1 MKSRKSIFLLI
12 PFLLFSIFVN
22 AQNQNDR
29 ENIKKQTNLQALQ
42 SIVDRSNNVNN
53 ANKAKIANQKVPLTK
68 TTADGRLGVFYSFN
82 EKGEAIYAYDDN
94 VDAAASGRTN
104 KIWAGGS
111 SGLNLTGAGIEIGVW
126 ESGYARPSHQE
137 FGGRASNGGDG
148 GSVTSHGTH
157 TGGTLIA
164 SGTDPAARGMASGA
178 TIKNYTASG
187 MVTEAASFAAA
198 GGILANNSNT
208 PSGSAGVYDATARDM
223 DEVTHNAPFYLH
235 CKSAGNSGNNYG
247 VVKTNQLAKNLLVV
261 GNCNDVLNYTGPSS
275 VSMSSSSSYGPSD
288 DWRIKPDITNNG
300 TTVYSSDSANNTDY
314 GTKSGT
320 SMSTPATAGTIALLQ
335 EHYKN
340 INGVYMRAAT
350 AKGLI
355 IDTAD
360 EMGANDG
367 PDFASGWGLVN
378 AERAAQVITNNGNTS
393 IMDELTLN
401 NGSTYT
407 RTIISNG
414 STPLALTIVWNDPAG
429 AIGSG
434 NTPVLVNDLD
444 VRVTGNNTTYSPWV
458 MVPNGSFNNYTDPA
472 QKGDNFR
479 DNVEKIDAV
488 LTAGTYTVTVTH
500 KGTLT
505 NGSQDFSLIVNGV
518 VVSADTQAP
527 SAPANLAA
535 SNIGATTA
543 DLSWAAS
550 TDNIGVTGYEIF
562 QGGSSI
568 GTSTTTSFNV
578 TGLTASTA
586 YSFTVKAK
594 DAAGNVSGNSNVAN
608 ITTTATPACAGI
620 SSFPYSESFESGL
633 GVWTNATGDDID
645 WTRDSG
651 GTPSNGTGPASGQD
665 GSFYLYTEASTNV
678 TPAGS
683 PNKVA
688 LLNSPC
694 IDLTGVT
701 NTSLEFGYHMQG
713 TAMGNMEV
721 LASTDNGVTYT
732 SIWSKNGSQG
742 DVWNQATVA
751 LTSYSGSVIKLQ
763 FKATTGSGWS
773 SDIAI
778 DNIKIISTTPD
789 TQAPSAPASLAASNI
804 GATTADLSWT
814 ASTDN
819 IGVTGYEIFQGGSSI
834 GTSTTTSFNVTGLTA
849 STAYSFT
856 VKAKDAAGNVSGNS
870 NVANITTTAT
880 PACAGISSFPYSE
893 SFESGIGVWTNATGD
908 DIDWTRD
915 SGGTPSNGTGPASG
929 QDGSFYLYTEA
940 STNVTPAGSPNKV
953 ALLNS
958 PCIDLTGVTNTSLEF
973 GYHMQGTAMGNME
986 VLASTDDGVTYTS
999 IWSKNG
1005 SQGDVWN
1012 QATVALTSYSGSV
1025 IKLQFKATTGS
1036 GWSSDIAIDNIKII
1050 STTPDTQ
1057 APSAPASLAA
1067 SNIGAT
1073 TADLSWTASTDN
1085 IGVTEYEIF
1094 QGGNSIGTSTTTSFN
1109 VTGLTAS
1116 TAYSFT
1122 VKAKDAAGNVSGNSN
1137 VANITT
1143 TATPACA
1150 GISSFPYSESFESG
1164 IGVWTNATGDDIDWT
1179 RDSGGTPSNG
1189 TGPASGQDG
1198 SFYLYTEAST
1208 NVTPAGSPNKVAM
1221 LNSPCVDLT
1230 GVPNGSLEFGYHMQG
1245 TAMGNM
1251 EVLASTD
1258 DGVTYTSIWSR
1269 NGSQGDVW
1277 NQATVSLATYSGS
1290 VIKLQFKA
1298 TTGSGWSSDIAIDNV
1313 KIISIVPDTQAP
1325 TVPTNLTASNIANT
1339 SVDLSWDA
1347 STDNTGVTGYDVYQD
1362 GASIGSSTSTTYS
1375 VSGLTANTTYSFT
1388 VRAKDAAGNVSANS
1402 TAINATTTNV
1412 VQYTLTTSTT
1422 GQGTVSGGGTY
1433 NSGTSVTVTATAASG
1448 WDFSGWSGALSGN
1461 TNPGSVT
1468 MNSDKTVTATF
1479 TESPVISTSTEKYRL
1494 TWRDNT
1500 STTMVIGWNQVRGT
1514 NPVVHYGTTDF
1525 GSNAASYPFSKT
1537 VDRAVSSKGMN
1548 NNYARLTG
1556 LQADTAYYFV
1566 IKDSEG
1572 VSKRFW
1578 FKTAPSDP
1586 NTRLSIIAGGD
1597 SRNNRTP
1604 RQNANRLVAKI
1615 RPHAVLFGGDMTSS
1629 SSSSQWQNWFD
1640 DWQLTIGSDGRI
1652 IPVVAARG
1660 NHESSNDIRD
1670 LFDIPT
1676 AAGGE
1681 YYALS
1686 FGGNLMR
1693 TYTLNTEVTPAGTQG
1708 TWLAN
1713 DLASNSANHT
1723 WAVAQYHRSTRPH
1736 EPGKSE
1742 QNDQYDAWSKPFY
1755 THAVQLVME
1764 SDSHVVKRTWPIIP
1778 STGTGSDEGFVRAD
1792 SDPNRAIYVG
1802 EGCWGAPLRNASDT
1816 KNWTRAA
1823 GSFNQFKWL
1832 WIDKNKIE
1840 LRTIKVDNASS
1851 VGQLSDNNL
1860 FVLPTNIDVW
1870 NPAGGSLVTIDNPH
1884 TIAAVAQRNDI
1895 SLVDKNSVVEKK
1907 LEIHPNPIESGVLH
1921 IKYPNYTKANRSEAI
1936 IRDMFGRMVD
1946 KVYFKSETTTYAIDK
1961 LNAGVYFIVIKTRKG
1976 EESKKFIKR

>member
-42 SIVDRSNNVNN
+42 RIVDRSNNVNN
-53 ANKAKIANQKVPLTK
+53 ANKAKIANQKVPLAK
-68 TTADGRLGVFYSFN
+68 TTSDGRLGVFYSFN

-104 KIWAGGS
+104 KIWTGGS
-111 SGLNLTGAGIEIGVW
+111 SGLNLTGSGIEIGVW
-126 ESGYARPSHQE
+126 ESGYARPTHQE

-198 GGILANNSNT
+198 GGILSNNSNT

-488 LTAGTYTVTVTH
+488 LAAGTYTVTVTH

-505 NGSQDFSLIVNGV
+505 NGSQDFSLIVDGV

-527 SAPANLAA
+527 SAPASLAA

-543 DLSWAAS
+543 DLSWTAS
-550 TDNIGVTGYEIF
+550 TDNIGVTQYEIF

-651 GTPSNGTGPASGQD
+651 GTQSNGTGPASGQD

-678 TPAGS
+678 TPVGS

-701 NTSLEFGYHMQG
+701 
-713 TAMGNMEV
+713 
-721 LASTDNGVTYT
+721 
-732 SIWSKNGSQG
+732 SI
-742 DVWNQATVA
+742 
-751 LTSYSGSVIKLQ
+751 
-763 FKATTGSGWS
+763 
-773 SDIAI
+773 
-778 DNIKIISTTPD
+778 
-789 TQAPSAPASLAASNI
+789 
-804 GATTADLSWT
+804 
-814 ASTDN
+814 
-819 IGVTGYEIFQGGSSI
+819 
-834 GTSTTTSFNVTGLTA
+834 
-849 STAYSFT
+849 
-856 VKAKDAAGNVSGNS
+856 
-870 NVANITTTAT
+870 
-880 PACAGISSFPYSE
+880 
-893 SFESGIGVWTNATGD
+893 
-908 DIDWTRD
+908 
-915 SGGTPSNGTGPASG
+915 
-929 QDGSFYLYTEA
+929 
-940 STNVTPAGSPNKV
+940 
-953 ALLNS
+953 
-958 PCIDLTGVTNTSLEF
+958 SLEF

-999 IWSKNG
+999 IWSK
-1005 SQGDVWN
+1005 
-1012 QATVALTSYSGSV
+1012 
-1025 IKLQFKATTGS
+1025 
-1036 GWSSDIAIDNIKII
+1036 
-1050 STTPDTQ
+1050 
-1057 APSAPASLAA
+1057 
-1067 SNIGAT
+1067 
-1073 TADLSWTASTDN
+1073 
-1085 IGVTEYEIF
+1085 
-1094 QGGNSIGTSTTTSFN
+1094 
-1109 VTGLTAS
+1109 
-1116 TAYSFT
+1116 
-1122 VKAKDAAGNVSGNSN
+1122 
-1137 VANITT
+1137 
-1143 TATPACA
+1143 
-1150 GISSFPYSESFESG
+1150 
-1164 IGVWTNATGDDIDWT
+1164 
-1179 RDSGGTPSNG
+1179 
-1189 TGPASGQDG
+1189 
-1198 SFYLYTEAST
+1198 
-1208 NVTPAGSPNKVAM
+1208 
-1221 LNSPCVDLT
+1221 
-1230 GVPNGSLEFGYHMQG
+1230 
-1245 TAMGNM
+1245 
-1251 EVLASTD
+1251 
-1258 DGVTYTSIWSR
+1258 

-1313 KIISIVPDTQAP
+1313 KIISTTPDTQVPSAP
-1325 TVPTNLTASNIANT
+1325 ASLAASNIGAT
-1339 SVDLSWDA
+1339 TADLSWTA
-1347 STDNTGVTGYDVYQD
+1347 STDNIGVTEYEIFQG
-1362 GASIGSSTSTTYS
+1362 GSSIGTSTTTS
-1375 VSGLTANTTYSFT
+1375 FNVTGLTASTAYSFT
-1388 VRAKDAAGNVSANS
+1388 VKAKDAAGNVS
-1402 TAINATTTNV
+1402 
-1412 VQYTLTTSTT
+1412 
-1422 GQGTVSGGGTY
+1422 G
-1433 NSGTSVTVTATAASG
+1433 
-1448 WDFSGWSGALSGN
+1448 
-1461 TNPGSVT
+1461 
-1468 MNSDKTVTATF
+1468 
-1479 TESPVISTSTEKYRL
+1479 
-1494 TWRDNT
+1494 
-1500 STTMVIGWNQVRGT
+1500 
-1514 NPVVHYGTTDF
+1514 
-1525 GSNAASYPFSKT
+1525 
-1537 VDRAVSSKGMN
+1537 
-1548 NNYARLTG
+1548 
-1556 LQADTAYYFV
+1556 
-1566 IKDSEG
+1566 
-1572 VSKRFW
+1572 
-1578 FKTAPSDP
+1578 
-1586 NTRLSIIAGGD
+1586 
-1597 SRNNRTP
+1597 
-1604 RQNANRLVAKI
+1604 
-1615 RPHAVLFGGDMTSS
+1615 
-1629 SSSSQWQNWFD
+1629 
-1640 DWQLTIGSDGRI
+1640 
-1652 IPVVAARG
+1652 
-1660 NHESSNDIRD
+1660 
-1670 LFDIPT
+1670 
-1676 AAGGE
+1676 
-1681 YYALS
+1681 
-1686 FGGNLMR
+1686 
-1693 TYTLNTEVTPAGTQG
+1693 
-1708 TWLAN
+1708 
-1713 DLASNSANHT
+1713 
-1723 WAVAQYHRSTRPH
+1723 
-1736 EPGKSE
+1736 
-1742 QNDQYDAWSKPFY
+1742 
-1755 THAVQLVME
+1755 
-1764 SDSHVVKRTWPIIP
+1764 
-1778 STGTGSDEGFVRAD
+1778 
-1792 SDPNRAIYVG
+1792 
-1802 EGCWGAPLRNASDT
+1802 
-1816 KNWTRAA
+1816 
-1823 GSFNQFKWL
+1823 
-1832 WIDKNKIE
+1832 
-1840 LRTIKVDNASS
+1840 
-1851 VGQLSDNNL
+1851 
-1860 FVLPTNIDVW
+1860 
-1870 NPAGGSLVTIDNPH
+1870 
-1884 TIAAVAQRNDI
+1884 
-1895 SLVDKNSVVEKK
+1895 
-1907 LEIHPNPIESGVLH
+1907 
-1921 IKYPNYTKANRSEAI
+1921 
-1936 IRDMFGRMVD
+1936 
-1946 KVYFKSETTTYAIDK
+1946 
-1961 LNAGVYFIVIKTRKG
+1961 
-1976 EESKKFIKR
+1976 